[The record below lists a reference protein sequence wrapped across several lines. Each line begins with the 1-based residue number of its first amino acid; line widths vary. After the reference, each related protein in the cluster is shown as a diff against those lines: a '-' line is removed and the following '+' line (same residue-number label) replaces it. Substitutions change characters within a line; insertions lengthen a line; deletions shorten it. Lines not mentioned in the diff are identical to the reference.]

1 MPTNRYQRFSDA
13 LAEAARAQ
21 IGTEQQAAIAHEL
34 GLSASYVSK
43 LLSGNHRPSTRV
55 LASIASKFG
64 EDLAELVDPAS
75 VRPRIYVASPV
86 TALDGSDIEANRKD
100 VRRIVDSLEAQ
111 GIDCVWPG
119 HHVDDRNDYLPP
131 SVEAERNLTEL
142 SSCTGF
148 LYFQSHEV
156 IGGSGSL
163 VEVGLAM
170 GIGLPCII
178 FLGSNLS
185 RVAYLLDGA
194 QTETSLLRHAPRVRT
209 HKIDSAST
217 AVGMIDRHGW
227 SLWQPNSE

>member
-1 MPTNRYQRFSDA
+1 MVVSPRNARNILSCFLNLIHVMNFSSWESTMPTNRYQRFSDA

-86 TALDGSDIEANRKD
+86 MALDGSDIEANRKD

-111 GIDCVWPG
+111 GIDSVSYT
-119 HHVDDRNDYLPP
+119 HLTLPTTP
-131 SVEAERNLTEL
+131 YV
-142 SSCTGF
+142 
-148 LYFQSHEV
+148 
-156 IGGSGSL
+156 
-163 VEVGLAM
+163 
-170 GIGLPCII
+170 
-178 FLGSNLS
+178 
-185 RVAYLLDGA
+185 
-194 QTETSLLRHAPRVRT
+194 
-209 HKIDSAST
+209 
-217 AVGMIDRHGW
+217 
-227 SLWQPNSE
+227 